1 MNLEVLLTPGDVA
14 GRAASLFAEAVA
26 VNPRLV
32 VALPTGR
39 TPIEMYA
46 RLAESRRQG
55 AFDLGRATTFN
66 LDEVLLPRAQPQ
78 TFFQFMTAHVWEPL
92 GVAAERRFI
101 PDGETTDPLAE
112 CLRYEEAIAKAG
124 SLDLAILGIGA
135 DGHIAYNLPHQA
147 GARTHVV
154 TLDPIT
160 LATLGRDLA
169 GPVRAI
175 TMGVETIRSAK
186 KLLLLATGPSKAEA
200 VRRLRDDPTS
210 DDWPCTF
217 FRDHPDLTVIA
228 DAAAAA
234 QL

>member
-1 MNLEVLLTPGDVA
+1 MKVEVLTAAGDVA
-14 GRAASLFAEAVA
+14 RRAASLFSEAVA
-26 VNPRLV
+26 ENPRLV

-39 TPIEMYA
+39 TPVEMYA
-46 RLAESRRQG
+46 RLSESRQKG

-92 GVAAERRFI
+92 GVAVERRFI
-101 PDGETTDPLAE
+101 PDGETADPAAE
-112 CLRYEEAIAKAG
+112 CLRYEEAIVG
-124 SLDLAILGIGA
+124 VGGLDLAILGIGA

-147 GARTHVV
+147 GPRTHVV
-154 TLDPIT
+154 TLDPRT
-160 LATLGRDLA
+160 LATLGPGLF

-175 TMGVETIRSAK
+175 TMGVDTIRSAK
-186 KLLLLATGPSKAEA
+186 RILLLATGPSKAEA
-200 VRRLRDDPTS
+200 VRRLRDDPPS
-210 DDWPCTF
+210 DRWPCTL

-228 DAAAAA
+228 DAEAAA